1 MTSHPLRAEKGR
13 EKVRVPVIVAIMT
26 EICFRHT
33 WNYLITVDYIYC
45 LLMHYSTILFFIV
58 KYATMITK
66 FQRSGYKFLKFF
78 LAAFFFSKYDTLVT
92 LNNLRLEYFL
102 HCVCNACDKRQG
114 LEHTILEWQAFLKS
128 YLISYLLVTDI
139 FGGWQRR

>member
-1 MTSHPLRAEKGR
+1 MGNSHLGRGGVDITSFWAEKGR
-13 EKVRVPVIVAIMT
+13 EKVPVIVAIMT

-78 LAAFFFSKYDTLVT
+78 LAASFFQSMT
-92 LNNLRLEYFL
+92 
-102 HCVCNACDKRQG
+102 H
-114 LEHTILEWQAFLKS
+114 
-128 YLISYLLVTDI
+128 
-139 FGGWQRR
+139 